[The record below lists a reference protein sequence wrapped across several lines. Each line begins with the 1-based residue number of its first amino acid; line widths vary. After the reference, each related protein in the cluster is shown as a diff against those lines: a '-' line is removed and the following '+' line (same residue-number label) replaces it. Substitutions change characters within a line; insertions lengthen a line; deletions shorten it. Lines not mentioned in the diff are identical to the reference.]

1 MCESKWDKSKLFHPD
16 YDASGGDAFK
26 RLGTSTARYGCCPAN
41 KYMTKPF
48 LNEDTFNPDNSCN
61 SACPAGKFGTTQS
74 GPHDNI
80 CQLCER
86 GKSSNAGS
94 TSCSLTTSKLPNGN
108 GGSSAAQRTGD
119 TLGRIVDDILGTD
132 DSKKEIATTTYGPI
146 ETWDVSDVTDISHL
160 FRSKNTFN
168 SDISDWNVAKVTT
181 MERST

>member
-1 MCESKWDKSKLFHPD
+1 MCGSKWASLT
-16 YDASGGDAFK
+16 DADNVFTVGQ
-26 RLGTSTARYGCCPAN
+26 LGSSTARYGCCPAN
-41 KYMTKPF
+41 KYMSSPEGTG
-48 LNEDTFNPDNSCN
+48 TFVEADSC
-61 SACPAGKFGTTQS
+61 SPCPAGTMISSLTSVSNDEKS
-74 GPHDNI
+74 
-80 CQLCER
+80 CQLCPR

-160 FRSKNTFN
+160 FREKNTFN
-168 SDISDWNVAKVTT
+168 SDISDWDVAKVTT